1 MKPSHHLTN
10 VFFYFLVLFLIPL
23 TKVNG
28 IGLEFGIYGYE
39 LFLKE
44 NQTKRPLEVPNWDF
58 FSQRWSRVFRND
70 GYLNRSSG
78 ESGFVGLKDKN
89 NRNQIHWDLDA
100 KLTTGPETG
109 LRNYYLGKN
118 HFLGYKSKMFFLG
131 VGRREHLFSP
141 KSFSTQYDGGEGLFL
156 EIKPESNLTFQLM
169 IWDFYSGSL
178 LLSKDQFHGLLR
190 NETSSEFSTSEKKND
205 GFRRSHHRRHSF
217 GIHYGESNSL
227 RLGVHYM
234 ELGSFGSN
242 TKDHPSETKKNSAD
256 GDSIFS
262 GNIGFGIQW
271 EHLSFEFDFLWCKGS
286 DRTRSQIAET
296 PGIIPIAGE
305 AFQVGTELK
314 LGEFKLRSSHFLSD
328 TAETNQNHQIV
339 KEGYVSM
346 GTHPSQTP
354 YLSQIFRIFPSA
366 AVTESGYEKNLALI
380 EGRAFGYLTEL
391 VLSYQYQQV
400 IVKLIGNY
408 FVPYHQNGLLDGRIH
423 FQKRQFEKFFVSE
436 GMLEVAL
443 KDEEGFE
450 LGVGISQLYLPESMG
465 IHSNFGY
472 VYGRY
477 QI

>member
-1 MKPSHHLTN
+1 MKPFPCLMR
-10 VFFYFLVLFLIPL
+10 VILYFLVLTSIPL
-23 TKVNG
+23 TRVYG
-28 IGLEFGIYGYE
+28 VGLEFGIYGFE

-44 NQTKRPLEVPNWDF
+44 KQNTKPLEVPNWDF
-58 FSQRWSRVFRND
+58 HNQRWGQVFRND
-70 GYLNRSSG
+70 AYLNRSSG

-118 HFLGYKSKMFFLG
+118 HFLGYQSKLFFLG

-141 KSFSTQYDGGEGLFL
+141 KSFSTQYDGSEGLFL

-190 NETSSEFSTSEKKND
+190 KESSSEFLTSEKKNE
-205 GFRRSHHRRHSF
+205 GFSRSHHRRHSF

-227 RLGVHYM
+227 RFGVHYL
-234 ELGSFGSN
+234 ELGSFGPN

-256 GDSIFS
+256 GDSLFS
-262 GNIGFGIQW
+262 GNFGFGIQF
-271 EHLSFEFDFLWCKGS
+271 ETLSFAFDFLWCKGS
-286 DRTRSQIAET
+286 DRTRSQIAEK
-296 PGIIPIAGE
+296 PGTIPIAGE
-305 AFQVGTELK
+305 AIQIGTELK
-314 LGEFKLRSSHFLSD
+314 LGDFKIRSSHFLSD

-339 KEGYVSM
+339 KEGYISM

-354 YLSQIFRIFPSA
+354 YLSQIFRMFPSA
-366 AVTESGYEKNLALI
+366 AVTESGYEKNFALI

-423 FQKRQFEKFFVSE
+423 FQKRQFEKFFVAE

-443 KDEEGFE
+443 KTEEGFE
-450 LGVGISQLYLPESMG
+450 LGVGLSQLYLPESMG
-465 IHSNFGY
+465 ISSNFGY